1 VGQEVADNAV
11 STTRHGSSSCGS
23 ACCAFNCHPYLL
35 GLLPICVLPDES
47 AKCTVVKHHV
57 HMKRQ
62 LGERA
67 ES

>member
-1 VGQEVADNAV
+1 VAGNV
-11 STTRHGSSSCGS
+11 VLTTRHGSSSGSS

-35 GLLPICVLPDES
+35 GLLPVCMLPDES

-57 HMKRQ
+57 HMKRH
-62 LGERA
+62 LGDST